1 MFKLQTATSCDCAPT
16 PCTTCCAVGHCSLS
30 YHHHAAVH
38 CSLMWYHCTIVHC
51 SCHVTVTPGCA
62 APHCVI
68 PSRHGVLLPV
78 VLLSHWGALLPN
90 MSPSH
95 HCAGVYC
102 SLSCHHHTVML
113 GCAAPHCVMPWY
125 AAPHCVAIVPSHW
138 GALLPNMSPLHC
150 HAGVHCSL
158 SCCHCTIVLR
168 CAAPCCVAIVPLC
181 WGVLLLVVL
190 PSHPHA
196 MVCCS
201 PSCCT
206 IALLHHCVLLPVVLL
221 LHCGALLPIV
231 KA

>member
-1 MFKLQTATSCDCAPT
+1 MS
-16 PCTTCCAVGHCSLS
+16 
-30 YHHHAAVH
+30 
-38 CSLMWYHCTIVHC
+38 
-51 SCHVTVTPGCA
+51 
-62 APHCVI
+62 
-68 PSRHGVLLPV
+68 PSHRGVLLPIV
-78 VLLSHWGALLPN
+78 SYHHAMVCCSRLCCCRTGVHC
-90 MSPSH
+90 SP
-95 HCAGVYC
+95 
-102 SLSCHHHTVML
+102 SCHHRTVML

-138 GALLPNMSPLHC
+138 GALLPDMSPLHC

-206 IALLHHCVLLPVVLL
+206 IALLHHGVLL
-221 LHCGALLPIV
+221 
-231 KA
+231 